1 MLASQVNGQLR
12 NWHKT
17 KVVNN
22 NNTSSGVI
30 YRNYRLR
37 YLKDFMAKV
46 TNWFPKNENISIVLS
61 RALRNIIFYAQD
73 GIHRDCYFHD

>member
-1 MLASQVNGQLR
+1 VLASQVNGQLR

-46 TNWFPKNENISIVLS
+46 TN
-61 RALRNIIFYAQD
+61 
-73 GIHRDCYFHD
+73 